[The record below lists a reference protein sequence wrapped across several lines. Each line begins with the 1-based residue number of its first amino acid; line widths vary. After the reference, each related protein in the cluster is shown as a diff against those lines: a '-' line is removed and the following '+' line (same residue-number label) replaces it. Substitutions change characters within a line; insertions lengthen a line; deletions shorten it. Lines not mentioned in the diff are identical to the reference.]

1 MAETMTSC
9 PVCDFPIPVYFE
21 GEIATCA
28 NCGVK
33 MEVVKAPSRLSG
45 ISGISG
51 FWPFMLGL
59 GIGVFFGPSI
69 ISVSKGGRAYLERT
83 VRETEAKLKEK

>member
-9 PVCDFPIPVYFE
+9 PTCGYPIMAHHE

-33 MEVVKAPSRLSG
+33 MEVVKASPSRLSG
-45 ISGISG
+45 ISGGIG
-51 FWPFMLGL
+51 FFPFLLGLGL
-59 GIGVFFGPSI
+59 GILFGPTI
-69 ISVSKGGRAYLERT
+69 TKKIKGI
-83 VRETEAKLKEK
+83 